1 MNSVPYIKQGRVID
15 KKMTS
20 LPTKLKSIP
29 ITFKNKS
36 PVKKSNTFKNK
47 SLVKKSGASS
57 VPYIKQER
65 VIDKKMTSLPTKLK
79 GSAVSFKKPPID
91 EIFWSKYKDGM
102 DIHNYVE
109 KRIVELKLVM
119 DDKISPKGELCKLSK
134 KQLKLFKYQT
144 VQTILGSPFSPL
156 RRLLIIASTGT
167 GKTCTMVG
175 IVNHHIRYNIKHH
188 KKQGI
193 IFIGATHELFTNFI
207 KQSMECPGDM
217 KEIAESHNWVDSN
230 DVNHVSSFAKYIKQ
244 YVYPLN
250 YTEFGNLISG
260 KYKKYEKITS
270 LRDKLIIMDEV
281 HYIVDSIDKT
291 SLKPSYERMSPNW
304 RDNLREMYNLLS
316 IPNNP
321 TISGSTIVGATAT
334 PITQSILEYFS
345 LVNIFANTP
354 LTSEKLNSL
363 LKQIYQIEQ
372 SGEFGETQYNQ
383 IQSCMKVFEPI
394 IKETVAMYIAKKSN
408 KVLDTSIFPQ
418 MIFETIH
425 IPLTKSQSEAI
436 YSKI

>member
-1 MNSVPYIKQGRVID
+1 
-15 KKMTS
+15 
-20 LPTKLKSIP
+20 
-29 ITFKNKS
+29 
-36 PVKKSNTFKNK
+36 
-47 SLVKKSGASS
+47 
-57 VPYIKQER
+57 
-65 VIDKKMTSLPTKLK
+65 
-79 GSAVSFKKPPID
+79 
-91 EIFWSKYKDGM
+91 
-102 DIHNYVE
+102 
-109 KRIVELKLVM
+109 
-119 DDKISPKGELCKLSK
+119 
-134 KQLKLFKYQT
+134 
-144 VQTILGSPFSPL
+144 
-156 RRLLIIASTGT
+156 
-167 GKTCTMVG
+167 
-175 IVNHHIRYNIKHH
+175 
-188 KKQGI
+188 
-193 IFIGATHELFTNFI
+193 
-207 KQSMECPGDM
+207 
-217 KEIAESHNWVDSN
+217 
-230 DVNHVSSFAKYIKQ
+230 
-244 YVYPLN
+244 
-250 YTEFGNLISG
+250 
-260 KYKKYEKITS
+260 
-270 LRDKLIIMDEV
+270 MDEV